1 MSEAMTA
8 LERGGVLAVNKP
20 SGMTSH
26 DVVNIVRK
34 IYGTK
39 KVGHT
44 GTLDPM
50 ASGVLVILIGRA
62 VKATEYISS
71 SSKKYRATLRL
82 GITTDTED
90 ITGTVLSKSKDI
102 PSADKVKAVCEKF
115 IGDILQVPPMYSA
128 LKVNGQKLVDL
139 ARRGITVEREAR
151 KITVYS
157 LSCTPTASDADHILD
172 VHCSGGTYIRTLCAD
187 IGNKLGCG
195 GVMATLERTE
205 ACGFP
210 INKAYDIEDLKEFP
224 SDKLLSIL
232 LPVETLFEELP
243 TVRFSD
249 FFEKL
254 CRGGCEIYQS
264 KTGTKMPVGARVR
277 IYGKNGFFALGTVIP
292 AEECR
297 SPELGSAIKAI
308 KLFEL

>member
-1 MSEAMTA
+1 MSCEMTA

-26 DVVNIVRK
+26 DVVNIIRK

-50 ASGVLVILIGRA
+50 ASGVLVILVGRA

-82 GITTDTED
+82 GLTTDTED
-90 ITGTVLSKSKDI
+90 VTGTVLSECKEI
-102 PSADKVKAVCEKF
+102 PSHDIVKRACESF
-115 IGDILQVPPMYSA
+115 IGEIMQVPPMYSA

-139 ARRGITVEREAR
+139 ARKGITVEREAR
-151 KITVYS
+151 RISVYS
-157 LSCTPTASDADHILD
+157 LSCSPTDADTDHILD

-187 IGNKLGCG
+187 IGQKLGCG

-210 INKAYDIEDLKEFP
+210 IEKAFSIDELREYPKEKLCSLLIPIEEIFTD
-224 SDKLLSIL
+224 
-232 LPVETLFEELP
+232 LP
-243 TVRFSD
+243 TVRFSE

-264 KTGTKMPVGARVR
+264 KIGTHIPVGKRVR
-277 IYGKNGFFALGTVIP
+277 IYGRNGFFALGEVIP

-297 SPELGSAIKAI
+297 SPELGSAIRSI
-308 KLFEL
+308 KIFEL